1 MSQFGESVVIS
12 CTKEGVK
19 FSAAGDIGV
28 GNIKL
33 AQTANVDKEEEA
45 VTIEMQEPV
54 TLTFATR
61 WVFNMFSFYQS
72 ITYIYRRYLNMFTK
86 ASCLAPQVSLSM
98 SPDVPLVV
106 EYNIADFGH
115 IRYYLAPKIED
126 EDN

>member
-1 MSQFGESVVIS
+1 MVIS

>member
-61 WVFNMFSFYQS
+61 WVVNMFSFYQS